1 MYSLLQGY
9 PLDKIGYPESHS
21 YKLCPT
27 LEPDVVQCLV
37 NGDPDIDAIFRLT
50 RRYPLERIDVK
61 FDDKAPLFL
70 YPSKTYTPY
79 NCQNTFFRKEAFW
92 SLVLPI
98 SMSGRA
104 TDIYRAYWAEALMA
118 LVGQKL
124 AFAPASFYQ
133 LRSPHNLLKDFKEE
147 LINYLDIPKLTQIFK
162 SWVCS
167 RNIFSE
173 CILELTQKLVDAEL
187 YKQSDFNLIEAWLED
202 LHSIDSTLLD
212 FPLLKRR
219 DHCMPGSKHDVV
231 FYPHEQ
237 LITMPHDP
245 HLSKPAY
252 VSNYEVIV
260 EHYKLLCGEKYGNN
274 LNLLA
279 NEQKS
284 FDNFLLVIP
293 LSSEVE
299 RKIIFFISYYKV
311 YFDHILFCSETRPD
325 MNFLHKWKSS
335 IIFFDEKTLSQE
347 ACLSAASKMGYNVT
361 GIFLMP
367 ETMMLN
373 TKSDIRLENK
383 NKKVWLPHFSD
394 YFSSEKTCRKETCF
408 TLSEKELEPL
418 EHALDDSN
426 VEFIKHLKKI
436 LSRRVKFLRKK
447 LNNKVLHLNRFFPA
461 YIPKEYAH
469 IFHFLEMSID
479 KKIIKNKKLFFI
491 LLFLALHSNND
502 NFISSYEIRYPSV
515 VFYSNTT
522 CQYPNINCLCT
533 MWHAS

>member
-1 MYSLLQGY
+1 M
-9 PLDKIGYPESHS
+9 DKIGFPESHS

-98 SMSGRA
+98 SMPGRA

-383 NKKVWLPHFSD
+383 NKKVWLPNILD
-394 YFSSEKTCRKETCF
+394 YFSSELACQTKSCL
-408 TLSEKELEPL
+408 TLTEKEVQSLEYILSINKVEAIWPL
-418 EHALDDSN
+418 QKKVFAKLAA
-426 VEFIKHLKKI
+426 FKKHLNKK
-436 LSRRVKFLRKK
+436 V
-447 LNNKVLHLNRFFPA
+447 VHLNRFFPA
-461 YIPKEYAH
+461 YIPKDYVH
-469 IFHFLEMSID
+469 IFSSLEISID
-479 KKIIKNKKLFFI
+479 EKIIKNEKFFFV
-491 LLFLALHSNND
+491 LLYMALNSNN
-502 NFISSYEIRYPSV
+502 NMSISHSEEKSSSV
-515 VFYSNTT
+515 VFYSNNT
-522 CQYPNINCLCT
+522 CHYSSVKCICD
-533 MWHAS
+533 MWHES